1 MSNLSANPSA
11 LPARIREW
19 QPVRDAF
26 IKRSPRPTYAELS
39 SEFSIPV
46 GTIGVCAS
54 EEAWTAL
61 RSAYLDRQ
69 LEEADAKSALLAA
82 VAGDRTVSR
91 KFLNLAIVALD
102 KLTQTVERLE
112 DGKSASTNAQTVNTC
127 MFAAANLAK
136 ALHEVGIVGISK
148 TLNQVGKEDNGR
160 WDPKLL
166 TQINVTVQ
174 NLQDKKAETP
184 INDLQNGESS
194 VASGVKTETET
205 KP

>member
-1 MSNLSANPSA
+1 MSNPTCNPSA
-11 LPARIREW
+11 LPARIRDW
-19 QPVRDAF
+19 QPLRDAF
-26 IKRSPRPTYAELS
+26 IKRSPRPTYGELS
-39 SEFSIPV
+39 TEFGIPH
-46 GTIGVCAS
+46 GTIGVCAA
-54 EEAWTAL
+54 EEAWPAL
-61 RSAYLDRQ
+61 RSAYLDKQ

-82 VAGDRTVSR
+82 VSGDRTVTR

-102 KLTQTVERLE
+102 KLTQTVERMD

-174 NLQDKKAETP
+174 NLQDKKADP
-184 INDLQNGESS
+184 ILNELEKLPSS
-194 VASGVKTETET
+194 DANGVKTENES